1 MDPRHPVFDLEIEAP
16 DGGAALDLEHRLFH
30 LTPTTIGRDGHW
42 LVEVPAV
49 RCPAEVEATVRQ
61 WLDEIGERATE
72 IRVDG
77 RAVRVTGGRAS
88 ARSARGRGP
97 NADFIG

>member
-16 DGGAALDLEHRLFH
+16 DGAAALDLEHRLFH

-42 LVEVPAV
+42 LVDVPAV

-61 WLDEIGERATE
+61 WLDEIGEPATD

-77 RAVRVTGGRAS
+77 QVVHVTCRRAAT
-88 ARSARGRGP
+88 RSARGRGP